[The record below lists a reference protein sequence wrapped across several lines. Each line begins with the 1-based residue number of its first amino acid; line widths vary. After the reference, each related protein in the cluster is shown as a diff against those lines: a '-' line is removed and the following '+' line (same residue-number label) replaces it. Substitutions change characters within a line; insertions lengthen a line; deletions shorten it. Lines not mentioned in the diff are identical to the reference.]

1 MNENKSICRKR
12 ITIQK
17 IEDFTYKTKIYI
29 KLFSILSINASCQFK
44 LLKSRSKLVELNI
57 ETEFHKDEQSK
68 SFINCTIKLGR
79 WKLKKFMFPLY
90 LCDFLKI
97 I

>member
-29 KLFSILSINASCQFK
+29 KLISILSINASCQFK

-57 ETEFHKDEQSK
+57 VTEFHKDEQSK

-79 WKLKKFMFPLY
+79 QELENF
-90 LCDFLKI
+90 I
-97 I
+97 IPFIYAVS